1 MTAPVTRIARL
12 LGWFSAA
19 LGLAQLIAPSR
30 LLAVIGVRPTAG
42 RVAITRVIGV
52 RELSVVPG
60 LLTATLP
67 VGWLAARVA
76 GDLMDLP
83 LLLLARTGRGN
94 DRARVGAVTLAV
106 GAIAAADVAATI
118 AARRAARA
126 RSRHGDR
133 IVNVVTVNR
142 PVEELYAFW
151 RDLENLPRVM
161 PHLESVTT
169 TGAGRS
175 HWVARAPFGAAVEW
189 DAEVVGDV
197 ANERISWR
205 SMPGS
210 QIQNAGTVRFAPA
223 PAGRGTEVTVEMEYR
238 APGGAIGAAVAKLSG
253 EEPRQQVAD
262 ALRRFRQVM
271 ETGEPILSE
280 ATASGHKVFQHPGQP
295 SEPEAIEIGGEAV
308 GAGRS

>member
-1 MTAPVTRIARL
+1 MTTSVTGIARL
-12 LGWFSAA
+12 LGWFSAG
-19 LGLAQLIAPSR
+19 LGLAQLIAPGR
-30 LLAVIGVRPTAG
+30 LLAAIGVRPTAG
-42 RVAITRVIGV
+42 RVALTRLIGL

-83 LLLLARTGRGN
+83 LLLLARGGRGN
-94 DRARVGAVTLAV
+94 HRSRVGAATLAV
-106 GAIAAADVAATI
+106 GAIAAADVAATT

-169 TGAGRS
+169 TGPGTS

-189 DAEVVGDV
+189 DAEVVDDV

-205 SMPGS
+205 SVPSS
-210 QIQNAGTVRFAPA
+210 QIENAGTVRFAPA
-223 PAGRGTEVTVEMEYR
+223 PARRGTEVTVEMEYR
-238 APGGAIGAAVAKLSG
+238 APGGPIGAAVAMLSG
-253 EEPRQQVAD
+253 KEPRQQVAD
-262 ALRRFRQVM
+262 ALRRFKQVM

-280 ATASGHKVFQHPGQP
+280 ATASGHKVFQQP
-295 SEPEAIEIGGEAV
+295 AQAAEPEAIEIGGEAV
-308 GAGRS
+308 AAGRT